1 MSLCSDQSES
11 ISASSSPPLA
21 SPRFTF
27 PHSRILPFLYLLLSD
42 CLSFAPCCWRAWAPP
57 VIKPSGGLSVCLSFT
72 EEEKTT
78 VGETLP
84 RALIVCHCH
93 TEMTALTA
101 GGGEVLF
108 HMRNNITSLTC
119 AAVNYHLVTQK
130 CK

>member
-1 MSLCSDQSES
+1 MPLCSDQSKS
-11 ISASSSPPLA
+11 NSASSPPPLA
-21 SPRFTF
+21 SLHFTF
-27 PHSRILPFLYLLLSD
+27 PHSRILPFLYLLLSV
-42 CLSFAPCCWRAWAPP
+42 CLSFAPCCWRAWAPQ

-72 EEEKTT
+72 EEKKT

-84 RALIVCHCH
+84 GALIVCLCH